1 MIEGWICRNKN
12 ALNVEVCLPVKKILV
27 PVGVL
32 AYQNYQRIR

>member
-1 MIEGWICRNKN
+1 LEKKCSECGSSFICEED
-12 ALNVEVCLPVKKILV
+12 AV